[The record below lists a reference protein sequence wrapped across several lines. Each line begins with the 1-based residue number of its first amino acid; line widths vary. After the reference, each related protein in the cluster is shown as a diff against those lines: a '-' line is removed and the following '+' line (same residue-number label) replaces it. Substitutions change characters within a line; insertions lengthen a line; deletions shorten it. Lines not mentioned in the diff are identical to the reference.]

1 MRPPLVKNKPLKI
14 LVKYSIL
21 AIKLKE
27 LEMDFRT
34 VREVLRLHRLEE
46 LARAHREHAIE
57 RGNMTGAMRAIR
69 LETAA
74 LGKAQSIMMC
84 EVTPYSD
91 YL

>member
-1 MRPPLVKNKPLKI
+1 
-14 LVKYSIL
+14 
-21 AIKLKE
+21 
-27 LEMDFRT
+27 
-34 VREVLRLHRLEE
+34 
-46 LARAHREHAIE
+46 
-57 RGNMTGAMRAIR
+57 MTGAMRAIR